1 MGKKGIFWYGSNHCK
16 AAGFLLIIALG
27 FVLKSV
33 GLFRSE
39 DSRVLANLVLKITLP
54 MSIIH
59 NFATLT
65 LSKTHLVPIGLG
77 FLTNFAVI
85 GLVLLLTRKMAGA
98 KRAFF
103 LINCAGYNLGL
114 CVLPYLQSF
123 FDAEAVAIIC
133 MFDVSNAMMCFG
145 VTFSIAMTVAKG
157 RGQMDKKEF
166 FRTLLSSMPF
176 MTYLLMIVMA
186 ALHLRFPEPVYTVAG
201 MIGQAN
207 AFLAMFL
214 IGLLFELKIKRSEV
228 RDMVSVISVR
238 LLSGIAFA
246 LIIYFCLPL
255 PLLYRQVLALVVF
268 GPILSVAPVYTERC
282 GYNRS
287 VAAVL
292 NSFML
297 PFSLLIITI
306 LMMVMHI

>member
-1 MGKKGIFWYGSNHCK
+1 MEVIIVK
-16 AAGFLLIIALG
+16 AVGFLLIIALG

-33 GLFRSE
+33 GLFRVE
-39 DSRVLANLVLKITLP
+39 DSRVLANLVLKVTLP
-54 MSIIH
+54 MSIVH

-65 LSKTHLVPIGLG
+65 LNKTHLVPIALG
-77 FLTNFAVI
+77 FLTNFIVI
-85 GLVLLLTRKMAGA
+85 GLVLPLTRKMDGA

-145 VTFSIAMTVAKG
+145 GTFTIAMTVAKG
-157 RGQMDKKEF
+157 KGQMDKKEIAK
-166 FRTLLSSMPF
+166 TLFSSMPF
-176 MTYLLMIVMA
+176 VTYLLMIVMA
-186 ALHLRFPEPVYTVAG
+186 ALHLHFPEPVYTVAG
-201 MIGQAN
+201 MIGEAN

-214 IGLLFELKIKRSEV
+214 IGVIFELKIKRSELK
-228 RDMVSVISVR
+228 DMLSVIAIR
-238 LLSGIAFA
+238 LLTGTAFA
-246 LIIYFCLPL
+246 LVIYFCLPL
-255 PLLYRQVLALVVF
+255 PLLYRQILALLVF
-268 GPILSVAPVYTERC
+268 GPILSVGPVYTERC

-297 PFSLLIITI
+297 PFSLLIITV
-306 LMMVMHI
+306 LMMVMHIQ

>member
-1 MGKKGIFWYGSNHCK
+1 MEAIIVK

-27 FVLKSV
+27 FILKSV
-33 GLFRSE
+33 GLFWAE

-85 GLVLLLTRKMAGA
+85 GLVLLLTRKMEGA

-123 FDAEAVAIIC
+123 FYAEAVAIIC

-145 VTFSIAMTVAKG
+145 GTFTIAMTVAKG
-157 RGQMDKKEF
+157 PGQMDKKEI
-166 FRTLLSSMPF
+166 FRTLFSSLPF
-176 MTYLLMIVMA
+176 VTYLLMIIMA
-186 ALHLRFPEPVYTVAG
+186 ALRLRFPEPVYTVAG

-214 IGLLFELKIKRSEV
+214 IGLLFEPKIRRSEAK
-228 RDMVSVISVR
+228 DMISVISIR
-238 LLSGIAFA
+238 LIAGIAFA

>member
-1 MGKKGIFWYGSNHCK
+1 MEAIIVK

-27 FVLKSV
+27 FVLKSI

-65 LSKTHLVPIGLG
+65 LNKTHLVPIGLG

-85 GLVLLLTRKMAGA
+85 GVVLLMTRKMNGA
-98 KRAFF
+98 RRAFF

-145 VTFSIAMTVAKG
+145 GTFTIAMTVANG
-157 RGQMDKKEF
+157 RGQMDKKEIV
-166 FRTLLSSMPF
+166 RTLFSSMPF
-176 MTYLLMIVMA
+176 VTYLLMIVMA
-186 ALHLRFPEPVYTVAG
+186 GLHLRFPEPVYTVAG
-201 MIGQAN
+201 MIGEAN

-214 IGLLFELKIKRSEV
+214 IGLLFEPKIRRSEAK
-228 RDMVSVISVR
+228 DMISVISVR
-238 LLSGIAFA
+238 LISGIAFA
-246 LIIYFCLPL
+246 LIIY
-255 PLLYRQVLALVVF
+255 
-268 GPILSVAPVYTERC
+268 
-282 GYNRS
+282 
-287 VAAVL
+287 
-292 NSFML
+292 
-297 PFSLLIITI
+297 
-306 LMMVMHI
+306 

>member
-1 MGKKGIFWYGSNHCK
+1 MEAIIVK

-27 FVLKSV
+27 FILKSV
-33 GLFRSE
+33 GLFRAE

-65 LSKTHLVPIGLG
+65 LSKTHLVPIGL
-77 FLTNFAVI
+77 
-85 GLVLLLTRKMAGA
+85 VLLLTRKMNGA
-98 KRAFF
+98 RRAFF

-145 VTFSIAMTVAKG
+145 GTFTIAMTVAKG
-157 RGQMDKKEF
+157 RGQMDKKEIV
-166 FRTLLSSMPF
+166 RTLFSSMPF
-176 MTYLLMIVMA
+176 VTYLLMIVMA
-186 ALHLRFPEPVYTVAG
+186 GLHLRFPEPVYTVAG
-201 MIGQAN
+201 MIGEAN

-214 IGLLFELKIKRSEV
+214 IGLLFEPKIRRSEAK
-228 RDMVSVISVR
+228 DMISVISVR
-238 LLSGIAFA
+238 LIAGIAFA

>member
-1 MGKKGIFWYGSNHCK
+1 MEAIIVK

-27 FVLKSV
+27 FVLKSI

-85 GLVLLLTRKMAGA
+85 GVVLLMTRKMNGA
-98 KRAFF
+98 RRAFF

-145 VTFSIAMTVAKG
+145 GTFTIAMTVANG
-157 RGQMDKKEF
+157 RGQMDKKEIV
-166 FRTLLSSMPF
+166 RTLFSSMPF
-176 MTYLLMIVMA
+176 VTYLLMIVMA
-186 ALHLRFPEPVYTVAG
+186 GLHLRFPEPVYTVAG
-201 MIGQAN
+201 MIGEAN

-214 IGLLFELKIKRSEV
+214 IGLLFEPKIRRSEAK
-228 RDMVSVISVR
+228 DMISVISVR
-238 LLSGIAFA
+238 LISGIAFA

-297 PFSLLIITI
+297 PFSLLVITI

>member
-1 MGKKGIFWYGSNHCK
+1 MEAIIVK

-27 FVLKSV
+27 FILKSV
-33 GLFRSE
+33 GLFRAE

-85 GLVLLLTRKMAGA
+85 GLVLLLTRKMNGA
-98 KRAFF
+98 RRAFF

-145 VTFSIAMTVAKG
+145 GTFTIAMTVAKG
-157 RGQMDKKEF
+157 RGQMDKKEIV
-166 FRTLLSSMPF
+166 RTLFSSMPF
-176 MTYLLMIVMA
+176 VTYLLMIVMA
-186 ALHLRFPEPVYTVAG
+186 GLHLRFPEPVYTVAG
-201 MIGQAN
+201 MI
-207 AFLAMFL
+207 
-214 IGLLFELKIKRSEV
+214 
-228 RDMVSVISVR
+228 
-238 LLSGIAFA
+238 
-246 LIIYFCLPL
+246 
-255 PLLYRQVLALVVF
+255 
-268 GPILSVAPVYTERC
+268 
-282 GYNRS
+282 
-287 VAAVL
+287 
-292 NSFML
+292 
-297 PFSLLIITI
+297 
-306 LMMVMHI
+306 

>member
-1 MGKKGIFWYGSNHCK
+1 MESIIVK
-16 AAGFLLIIALG
+16 AAGFLFIIALG
-27 FVLKSV
+27 FILKSI
-33 GLFRSE
+33 GLFRAE

-77 FLTNFAVI
+77 FVTNFVVI
-85 GLVLLLTRKMAGA
+85 GLVLLLTKKMEGS

-145 VTFSIAMTVAKG
+145 GTFTIAMTVSRG
-157 RGQMDKKEF
+157 RGQMDKKEIVK
-166 FRTLLSSMPF
+166 TLFSSLPF
-176 MTYLLMIVMA
+176 VTYLLMIVMA
-186 ALHLRFPEPVYTVAG
+186 GLRLRFPEPVYTVAG

-214 IGLLFELKIKRSEV
+214 IGVIFEPKIRPSEIK
-228 RDMVSVISVR
+228 DMLSVISIR
-238 LLSGIAFA
+238 LATGTAFA
-246 LIIYFCLPL
+246 LVFYFCLPL
-255 PLLYRQVLALVVF
+255 PLLYRQILSLLVF
-268 GPILSVAPVYTERC
+268 GPILSVGPVYTERC

-297 PFSLLIITI
+297 PLSLLIITV
-306 LMMVMHI
+306 LMMVMQIQ